1 MGLRSPGVAAAAVAV
16 VRRRRR
22 RRRGHTSQN
31 QSPHVSQ
38 GAHVDLSEQILR
50 LHVLRHRWR
59 GWHGLCGH
67 RGSVERGACSRAGD
81 ALVLGGYQP
90 Q

>member
-1 MGLRSPGVAAAAVAV
+1 MLGDAQARSLMSLA
-16 VRRRRR
+16 
-22 RRRGHTSQN
+22 N
-31 QSPHVSQ
+31 F
-38 GAHVDLSEQILR
+38 VDLSEQILR

-81 ALVLGGYQP
+81 ALVLGGTNLNEVGCNGCRLKAISLRQIVGLS
-90 Q
+90 

>member
-1 MGLRSPGVAAAAVAV
+1 MLGDAQARSLMSLA
-16 VRRRRR
+16 
-22 RRRGHTSQN
+22 N
-31 QSPHVSQ
+31 F
-38 GAHVDLSEQILR
+38 VDLSEQILR
-50 LHVLRHRWR
+50 LHVLRHRWG

-81 ALVLGGYQP
+81 ALVLGEYQP